1 MSLKEKEEA
10 REEARE
16 EGKVAAKE
24 EEGSAAVREDQ
35 TEMVMVE
42 EGWEEAAVAAR
53 AKGWVVASVRRSKA
67 QRAMAAVAEC
77 HPT

>member
-10 REEARE
+10 REEV
-16 EGKVAAKE
+16 KVAAKE

-42 EGWEEAAVAAR
+42 EGWEEAAVAVR
-53 AKGWVVASVRRSKA
+53 AKG
-67 QRAMAAVAEC
+67 
-77 HPT
+77 